1 MNLVDGIN
9 RYESG
14 EMTDV
19 ETVEFFQSLVNTGVA
34 WQLQGHYGRTASWMI
49 NEGLVTVGEE
59 EEPYPDYEQSFMM
72 EED

>member
-34 WQLQGHYGRTASWMI
+34 WQLKGHYGRTASWMI

>member
-59 EEPYPDYEQSFMM
+59 EDPYPDYEQCFMM